1 MLALVTDCYGMGGGI
16 ARYNQDLFEG
26 LAEGGA
32 DIVVLPRHGDVK
44 GVTLPRGVRQ
54 EPAIFSR
61 FGYPLSALWLAWRKG
76 PFDIVFCGHAYM
88 APIAWLVARLS
99 GARYWLQTHG
109 AEIWKTR
116 PDRLRRA
123 IEKADLVTT
132 VSRGTRHSLL
142 GWVDLPPDRIR
153 VLPDTVQDKFVP
165 GSVPE
170 GFRDR
175 WAVGAGP
182 ILLTVGR
189 LSAGERYKGHEQV
202 FAVLPDLRKRFPT
215 LVHLVAGSGDDRA
228 YMEQRA
234 LELAGPDV
242 VRFLGFVPEE
252 DLLDFY
258 RLADLYVMPSTEEG
272 FGIVYLEAAG
282 CGLRVVGGVGGGSAD
297 AVPNDKVGVLV
308 DPSDTAGLTAAIV
321 DQLGRGRADPAAVE
335 LYRRSHFAEAA
346 RRLLARLVARDR

>member
-16 ARYNQDLFEG
+16 ARYNQDLFES

-32 DIVVLPRHGDVK
+32 DIVVLPRHGELK
-44 GVTLPRGVRQ
+44 GVALPKGIRQ

-61 FGYPLSALWLAWRKG
+61 FGYPLSAVWLAWRTG
-76 PFDIVFCGHAYM
+76 PFDVVFCGHAYM
-88 APIAWLVARLS
+88 APLAWAVARLA

-116 PDRLRRA
+116 PNRVRRA
-123 IEKADLVTT
+123 IERADLVTT
-132 VSRGTRHSLL
+132 VSRGTRHNLL

-170 GFRDR
+170 GFRER
-175 WAVGAGP
+175 WAPGAGP

-189 LSAGERYKGHEQV
+189 LSASERYKGHEQV
-202 FAVLPDLRKRFPT
+202 FAVLPELRKQFPT

-228 YMEQRA
+228 YLEQRA
-234 LELAGPDV
+234 RELAGADA

-252 DLLDFY
+252 ELLDLY
-258 RLADLYVMPSTEEG
+258 RMADLYVMPSTQEG

-308 DPSDTAGLTAAIV
+308 DPSDGAALTVAIV
-321 DQLGRGRADPAAVE
+321 DQLGRGRADAAAVE
-335 LYRRSHFAEAA
+335 PYRRKHFAEAA
-346 RRLLARLVARDR
+346 RRLLTRLMARGR